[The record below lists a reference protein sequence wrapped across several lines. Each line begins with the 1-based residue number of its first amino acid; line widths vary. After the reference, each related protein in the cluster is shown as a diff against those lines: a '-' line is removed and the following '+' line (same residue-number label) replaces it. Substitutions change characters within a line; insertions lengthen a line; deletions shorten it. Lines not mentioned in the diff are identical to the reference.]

1 MWLTNENFK
10 IASAFAFKVL
20 KTAKQFVYRLDN
32 YRASLAAKKKKYCHL
47 KQKSLKMNNFAYDFK
62 TAFAFFSL
70 FLIHLLI
77 LAITKQ
83 VIVEI
88 TISTDIVCVI
98 NIIFHCL
105 TQVVFI
111 FIFFLE

>member
-1 MWLTNENFK
+1 
-10 IASAFAFKVL
+10 
-20 KTAKQFVYRLDN
+20 
-32 YRASLAAKKKKYCHL
+32 
-47 KQKSLKMNNFAYDFK
+47 MNNFVRDLK

-83 VIVEI
+83 VIAEI

-105 TQVVFI
+105 SCFYLN
-111 FIFFLE
+111 FFS